1 MSIFKVLR
9 IKILI
14 RNPRLS
20 TWCDGADGDSSL
32 PFAAHIRI
40 PCLQN
45 ILMYITLIW
54 RYDMETTDDKSQS
67 DQMIFPNGQKVAGG
81 LDWQLMFV
89 DGAKRDAL
97 FRILR
102 EAVTREHQAGVEE
115 TKDISKNIG
124 EQNDRRL

>member
-1 MSIFKVLR
+1 
-9 IKILI
+9 
-14 RNPRLS
+14 
-20 TWCDGADGDSSL
+20 
-32 PFAAHIRI
+32 
-40 PCLQN
+40 
-45 ILMYITLIW
+45 
-54 RYDMETTDDKSQS
+54 METTDDKSQS

>member
-1 MSIFKVLR
+1 MK
-9 IKILI
+9 
-14 RNPRLS
+14 
-20 TWCDGADGDSSL
+20 
-32 PFAAHIRI
+32 
-40 PCLQN
+40 
-45 ILMYITLIW
+45 
-54 RYDMETTDDKSQS
+54 TTSDKSQS
-67 DQMIFPNGQKVAGG
+67 DQTTFPNGQKVAGG

-102 EAVTREHQAGVEE
+102 EAVTREHQAGIEE